1 MRKVFW
7 IVFWSFICIQIS
19 GCSKWVVRTSVSEKP
34 RVDQEVSGNRGF
46 ISGKPSSPAK
56 APTFTKRKVYQVEV
70 EIPELI
76 PKKKAASVKK
86 ESAVQQPRKD
96 QHIEGNKGYLF
107 GGPKEEGVEQ
117 PIITDEAAEQTEE
130 AISQELESRA
140 TTKMRTYQV
149 QKGDTLQKISDN
161 FYGTTKN
168 WPLLYKA
175 NRDKL
180 KGPDEIKPGQILI
193 IPEGGGF
200 KK

>member
-1 MRKVFW
+1 MKGFFW
-7 IVFWSFICIQIS
+7 ITCCAIFCIQLI

-56 APTFTKRKVYQVEV
+56 EPTFTKRKVYQVEV

-76 PKKKAASVKK
+76 PRKKAASVKK
-86 ESAVQQPRKD
+86 GAAVQQPRKD
-96 QHIEGNKGYLF
+96 RHIEGNKGYLF
-107 GGPKEEGVEQ
+107 GGPKEEAVEQ
-117 PIITDEAAEQTEE
+117 PIATDEAVEQTEE
-130 AISQELESRA
+130 IISQELESA

-149 QKGDTLQKISDN
+149 QKGDTLQKVSHN

-180 KGPDEIKPGQILI
+180 RGPDEIKPGQILI
-193 IPEGGGF
+193 IPEGGEF